1 MSGIDDGR
9 VLYNTLARADLE
21 AECDV
26 GIQWSFLD
34 DDRKEFYNDI
44 LSSLEL
50 DRHFQEMRS

>member
-50 DRHFQEMRS
+50 EIDA